1 MKDRRMYEDPR
12 HTLPAGKKQIIR
24 HNKENP
30 KDEIGL
36 PEDVRVTHSGESN
49 PHDG

>member
-1 MKDRRMYEDPR
+1 MKRMYKSFEKIG
-12 HTLPAGKKQIIR
+12 PASKKQIAR
-24 HNKENP
+24 HEQSEAE
-30 KDEIGL
+30 KDVGL